1 MRLTNKVA
9 VVTGAGSGMGRASS
23 LLFAREGARLVVAD
37 VDAKG
42 GAETAAMIE
51 KAGGQ
56 AIFVLTDVSK
66 ASDDQNLI
74 NAAKNK
80 FGKIDIIL
88 NAAGIP
94 QQTVTIE
101 QLEEAT
107 WDRIYAVNV
116 KSIFLTSKYA
126 FPVMKANGGSII
138 NIASISGVRPRPGNH
153 AYASSKAAVIMLT
166 KILAL
171 EFAPS
176 KIRVNCINPV
186 ATDTPML
193 NKFFPAGV
201 KPEDARKGTL
211 GTIPLG
217 RLATADDVANA
228 ALFLASDESSLI
240 TGSAIDVDGG
250 RGI

>member
-1 MRLTNKVA
+1 MRLSNKVA
-9 VVTGAGSGMGRASS
+9 IVTGAGSGMGRASS
-23 LLFAREGARLVVAD
+23 LLFAKEGAKVVVAD
-37 VDAKG
+37 IDVKG
-42 GAETAAMIE
+42 GEETVAMI
-51 KAGGQ
+51 KQNGGE
-56 AIFVLTDVSK
+56 AFFVRTDVSK
-66 ASDDQNLI
+66 AADDENLI
-74 NAAKNK
+74 KATKNK
-80 FGKIDIIL
+80 FGTIDIL
-88 NAAGIP
+88 MNNAGIP
-94 QQTVTIE
+94 QQTMTIE
-101 QLEEAT
+101 QLDEAT

-126 FPVMKANGGSII
+126 YPVMKAKGGSII

-166 KILAL
+166 KVLAL
-171 EFAPS
+171 EFAPN

-186 ATDTPML
+186 AADTPML

-217 RLATADDVANA
+217 RLATPDDIANA
-228 ALFLASDESSLI
+228 ALFLASDDSSLI